1 MQKYHLAEKE
11 GRFANLIWENAPI
24 TSPELVKLCEK
35 NFNWKKSTT
44 YTVLKKLCN
53 RGIFQNEKA
62 LVTAVITKE
71 EFISRKT
78 RDFVEC
84 SFGGSLPEF
93 LTAFMGDEKLTES
106 QAEEIKRLIDSFK
119 PKIRVMVTKQPPKV
133 AD

>member
-1 MQKYHLAEKE
+1 MKKYHLAEKE
-11 GRFANLIWENAPI
+11 GRFADLIWENAPI

-35 NFNWKKSTT
+35 NFNWKK
-44 YTVLKKLCN
+44 LCN

-71 EFISRKT
+71 EFTRRKT
-78 RDFVEC
+78 RDFVER

-119 PKIRVMVTKQPPKV
+119 
-133 AD
+133 ANG